1 MAVMRE
7 VGMRAKNTLVTC
19 MQLYNVQPD
28 WHEMTENFGAHLLG
42 QTGICTFLIKCFGC
56 RKDIN
61 YTENVLYNVLHNTQV
76 DLIGAKKTGHE
87 SGRSISIHWSESG
100 RETIPL
106 ASLWDT
112 KGWCHMQLIPMII
125 SSRMRSKMGDLA
137 TTNQIIPLL
146 WKAWTLQE
154 CPTEDKKEQL
164 SYLCQG
170 MPQMWQPQQLW
181 DCMLRQ
187 NQTKI
192 KEGRKCL
199 FYAQHTAVQQV
210 LVNWPWRA

>member
-1 MAVMRE
+1 MSLEELFQFIGVIVAGKRSPWLLSE
-7 VGMRAKNTLVTC
+7 TQRA
-19 MQLYNVQPD
+19 
-28 WHEMTENFGAHLLG
+28 A
-42 QTGICTFLIKCFGC
+42 
-56 RKDIN
+56 
-61 YTENVLYNVLHNTQV
+61 
-76 DLIGAKKTGHE
+76 
-87 SGRSISIHWSESG
+87 
-100 RETIPL
+100 
-106 ASLWDT
+106 
-112 KGWCHMQLIPMII
+112 WCHMQLIPMII

-170 MPQMWQPQQLW
+170 MLEMWQPQQLW
-181 DCMLRQ
+181 ECMLRQ

-210 LVNWPWRA
+210 LVKIMEGIKSPWTTTNTATSLNTGSDNLQSCCHS